1 MAALDN
7 FFRNT
12 WNSQRPHYYCRDLT
26 TASLYSQGFGGP
38 PPLLGPLE
46 QHLLQQV
53 RACVGW
59 GCAWVEVEVEV
70 HGGGG
75 RGRGEMS
82 ACVAFL

>member
-1 MAALDN
+1 MTALDN

-26 TASLYSQGFGGP
+26 TASLHSHNSGQP

-53 RACVGW
+53 TAVCLHCVLSL
-59 GCAWVEVEVEV
+59 CDLMQCTV
-70 HGGGG
+70 
-75 RGRGEMS
+75 S
-82 ACVAFL
+82 

>member
-12 WNSQRPHYYCRDLT
+12 WNSQRPHYYCRDIT
-26 TASLYSQGFGGP
+26 QASLYNQGYGHP

-53 RACVGW
+53 CTRVCTRV
-59 GCAWVEVEVEV
+59 WVCS
-70 HGGGG
+70 
-75 RGRGEMS
+75 R
-82 ACVAFL
+82 CVAGV